1 VINKLDFSFVRKCIS
16 ERLVVKVCW
25 ICSILVAVLHKYHW
39 LCVHHLIAKLRIVWI
54 LWLSGG
60 ILSTVVRNVRRSEL
74 GILIVDLDV
83 DLVIADDLFD
93 SEIVIVAAM
102 IDMMFVHFNDFDVV
116 HYSISDLEVIQV
128 TLAATSDHANHHD
141 NEDDA
146 NYWGNY

>member
-1 VINKLDFSFVRKCIS
+1 MDKLSFSFVRKCIS
-16 ERLVVKVCW
+16 ERLVVKVSGV
-25 ICSILVAVLHKYHW
+25 CSRLETILHKDHW
-39 LCVHHLIAKLRIVWI
+39 LSVHLRIVGV
-54 LWLSGG
+54 LRLSGG

-74 GILIVDLDV
+74 RILIVDLDI

-116 HYSISDLEVIQV
+116 HYSISDLELIQV

>member
-1 VINKLDFSFVRKCIS
+1 MINKLDFSFVRKCIS

-60 ILSTVVRNVRRSEL
+60 VLSTVVRDIRGSEL
-74 GILIVDLDV
+74 GILIVDLDI

-93 SEIVIVAAM
+93 SEVVIVTAAM
-102 IDMMFVHFNDFDVV
+102 IDMVFFTHMNYFDAVHRFIY
-116 HYSISDLEVIQV
+116 HKVI
-128 TLAATSDHANHHD
+128 
-141 NEDDA
+141 
-146 NYWGNY
+146 